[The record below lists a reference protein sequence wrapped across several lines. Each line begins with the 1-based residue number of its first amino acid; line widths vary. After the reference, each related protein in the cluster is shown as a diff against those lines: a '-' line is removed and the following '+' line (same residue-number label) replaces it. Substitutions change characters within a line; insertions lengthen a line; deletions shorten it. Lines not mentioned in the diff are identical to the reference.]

1 MKKIV
6 FLAICFSLFAH
17 ISWAQTPSIM
27 ASVDKT
33 TVPLGQSFNLEVV
46 YQNQEPPQPDT
57 SLLQNDFEVVGVA
70 QGKNIQIINGAKTV
84 EYSRQFRLIP
94 KGKGQLSIPVFTD
107 ENGNKTEP
115 ITINV
120 IEPSEISAQGA
131 ENGNQFA
138 MVGRVNNNTPYVQ
151 QEILYT
157 ISLTDSGGL
166 QGREPLFELA
176 NDKDWVIRSL
186 GIPEIKPFVKNGKK
200 MREIIFK
207 YAFFPQKSG
216 KLLLPAA
223 RFEGYALGKP
233 QKRIDPF
240 ADLFGDELGA
250 TLGMTFADHEPV
262 FLKSA
267 PIEIDVRPIPLEN
280 NGNWWL
286 PAQDVLLVDKWE
298 NENPQIKVGEALHRT
313 IYLKADGVLDNQLP
327 SINFPETKGLKQ
339 YPEKPAMEMKAENG
353 HVTSVMKISNVYIP
367 NATGDIEIPAIEI
380 PWFNVNTKQMETAKL
395 KGRKISVIPNPE
407 IKEAEVMDTV
417 PTPEVQEPA
426 LPKSIAKPQLSE
438 NDQHKLNSHLYLV
451 LMAVGGFALGIILT
465 LLLVRKGNHS
475 AQGQAKSL
483 EKAIF
488 TCAKNKDIR
497 GLRDALLDW
506 SKEKFSLS
514 YIKSFNELKEIIKD
528 KDFAD
533 ELDKI
538 NAQLYSD
545 NLDNWDYK
553 VFLNVFEKV
562 NKNTTKKKNT
572 PKILPDLYK

>member
-1 MKKIV
+1 MKKVI
-6 FLAICFSLFAH
+6 FFAICFSLFAH

-33 TVPLGQSFNLEVV
+33 TVPLGQSLNLEIV
-46 YQNQEPPQPDT
+46 YQNQEPPAPDT
-57 SLLQNDFEVVGVA
+57 SLLQNDFEVVGIA
-70 QGKNIQIINGAKTV
+70 QGQNIQIINSDKTI

-94 KGKGQLSIPVFTD
+94 KKKGQLTIPVFTD
-107 ENGNKTEP
+107 KSGNKTDP
-115 ITINV
+115 ITIKV
-120 IEPSEISAQGA
+120 IDPSEISAQDA
-131 ENGNQFA
+131 ENSNQFV
-138 MVGRVNNNTPYVQ
+138 MLGRVNNNTPYVQ

-166 QGREPLFELA
+166 QGREPLFELT

-186 GIPEIKPFVKNGKK
+186 GTPEIKPLVKNGKK

-216 KLLLPAA
+216 KLILPAA
-223 RFEGYALGKP
+223 RFEGYVLGRPK
-233 QKRIDPF
+233 KRIDPF
-240 ADLFGDELGA
+240 ADLFGDDLSS
-250 TLGMTFADHEPV
+250 TLGFAFADHEPV
-262 FLKSA
+262 FLKSN
-267 PIEIDVRPIPLEN
+267 PIEIDVQPIPQSN

-298 NENPQIKVGEALHRT
+298 NETNQIKLGEALHRT

-339 YPEKPAMEMKAENG
+339 YPEKPATEMKVENG

-367 NATGDIEIPAIEI
+367 NKTGDIEIPAIKI
-380 PWFNVNTKQMETAKL
+380 PWFNVKSKQMEVAELMPRT
-395 KGRKISVIPNPE
+395 ISVIDNPE
-407 IKEAEVMDTV
+407 IKENETMQPSIMQEEKQLL
-417 PTPEVQEPA
+417 PTLSQESTSLKKENHYTLNINIYFA
-426 LPKSIAKPQLSE
+426 LIAL
-438 NDQHKLNSHLYLV
+438 
-451 LMAVGGFALGIILT
+451 GGFVLGIILT
-465 LLLVRKGNHS
+465 IVFLKRNSNNLKPHT
-475 AQGQAKSL
+475 KSL
-483 EKAIF
+483 EKNVLI
-488 TCAKNKDIR
+488 CAKNKDMR

-506 SKEKFSLS
+506 CKEKYALS
-514 YIKSFNELKEIIKD
+514 YIKNFNEMKDIIKD

-553 VFLNVFEKV
+553 LFLNIFNKV
-562 NKNTTKKKNT
+562 CKNSVPKKNNS
-572 PKILPDLYK
+572 KILPDLYK